1 MTSTKYD
8 KDNIIM
14 GYQIAVN
21 YTGLFA
27 GKILRVRPAIKLFG
41 SPSYEIELMEELQR
55 KGHTKIWVDENFS
68 ILFNKEIFETAF
80 VHWNMFHEYIDR
92 SKNEIRELRALFSKT
107 EEPKTDTGKS

>member
-1 MTSTKYD
+1 MTSTKYS

-41 SPSYEIELMEELQR
+41 SPTYEIELMVELQR

-68 ILFNKEIFETAF
+68 VPFNKEIFDKAF
-80 VHWNMFHEYIDR
+80 FHWNMFHEHIDR

-107 EEPKTDTGKS
+107 EDPKADAGKS